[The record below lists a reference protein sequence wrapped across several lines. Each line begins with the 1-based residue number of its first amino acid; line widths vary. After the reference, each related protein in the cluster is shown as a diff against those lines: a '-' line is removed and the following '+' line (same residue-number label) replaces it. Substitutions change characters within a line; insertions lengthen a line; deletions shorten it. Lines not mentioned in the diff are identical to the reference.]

1 MPDYL
6 RLIEEGRP
14 GTRCDV
20 TPVFADAHAFRSL
33 VDDLCREATAYP
45 HDFVAGI
52 DALGFILG
60 SAIATR
66 EGKGFISVRKG
77 GKLPV
82 PANRLEFV
90 DYSNQRKSLELRHGA
105 FPAGSRL
112 LLVDEWIETGA
123 QVRAA
128 IELIEQQSGIVA
140 AIACINC
147 DRDEATAGLRSK
159 YPVLQVLPP
168 G

>member
-20 TPVFADAHAFRSL
+20 TPIFAGADAFRAL
-33 VDDLCREATAYP
+33 VDDLCSAAKAFP
-45 HDFVAGI
+45 HDYVAGI

-60 SAIATR
+60 SAIAIR
-66 EGKGFISVRKG
+66 EGKGFIAVRKG

-82 PANRLEFV
+82 PANSREFV
-90 DYSNQRKSLELRHGA
+90 DYTNERKSLELRENA

-128 IELIEQQSGIVA
+128 IDLIEGQSGIVA

-147 DRDEATAGLRSK
+147 DHNEATASLRAK
-159 YPVLQVLPP
+159 YAVLQAMPP